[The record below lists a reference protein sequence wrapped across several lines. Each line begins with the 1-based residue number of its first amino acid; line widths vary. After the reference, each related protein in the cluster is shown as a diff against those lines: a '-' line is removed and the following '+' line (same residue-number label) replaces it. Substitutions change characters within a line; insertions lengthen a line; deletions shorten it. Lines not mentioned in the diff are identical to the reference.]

1 MVRHPQHVS
10 SKSFQ
15 NLSPL
20 RWGTFSRQAF
30 TALTFLAVFEVDSFP
45 TTIRFFEK
53 FEKVTRIVPQ
63 HMTGMSQ
70 TLVLTFFKWQSD
82 HFLVLVNTHNKVWKG
97 LNLWR
102 HELCTLYIRPGEKL
116 WKVTPQTPL
125 NFLGQ
130 NLIRDPFWRRSK
142 AREVYPQAI
151 LGPGHQPPRSWT
163 WSLRSPQKLV
173 SDCGLKNWME
183 FEAWLSKKIWQA

>member
-1 MVRHPQHVS
+1 MVRHPQRVS

-20 RWGTFSRQAF
+20 RWGTLSRQAF

-70 TLVLTFFKWQSD
+70 TLVLTFS
-82 HFLVLVNTHNKVWKG
+82 NG
-97 LNLWR
+97 
-102 HELCTLYIRPGEKL
+102 
-116 WKVTPQTPL
+116 KVTI
-125 NFLGQ
+125 FLYLLT
-130 NLIRDPFWRRSK
+130 LITKCER
-142 AREVYPQAI
+142 A
-151 LGPGHQPPRSWT
+151 
-163 WSLRSPQKLV
+163 
-173 SDCGLKNWME
+173 
-183 FEAWLSKKIWQA
+183 